1 MRKPGGS
8 STRPAFFVFWGCGS
22 GAADET
28 DLAHVGGCDVHVCDA
43 GNRDHDAAALLVG
56 QAQDARLVLQRLP
69 NQLLDLIR
77 RLRTR
82 QYELPGALRD
92 ADLDLH
98 ADLRFELPL
107 LIRRVVDAL

>member
-43 GNRDHDAAALLVG
+43 GNRDHDAAALLV
-56 QAQDARLVLQRLP
+56 AQSRDARLVLQRLP
-69 NQLLDLIR
+69 TQLLHRIR
-77 RLRTR
+77 RRLTR
-82 QYELPGALRD
+82 RYETSLSLRD
-92 ADLDLH
+92 AP
-98 ADLRFELPL
+98 LRL
-107 LIRRVVDAL
+107 LAGPR